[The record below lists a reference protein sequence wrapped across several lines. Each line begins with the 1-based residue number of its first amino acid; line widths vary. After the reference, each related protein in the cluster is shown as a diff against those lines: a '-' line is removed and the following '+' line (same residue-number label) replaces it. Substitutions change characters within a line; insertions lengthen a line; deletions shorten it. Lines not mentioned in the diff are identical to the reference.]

1 MQVLFVSGLSFG
13 LSLFLYPLFINY
25 LNKRQHQQI
34 VSEFSLESFKAK
46 AKTPSLGGVL
56 FVLIPVFSLVVLYP
70 KSLLD
75 TRIVLVL
82 LVYCAYGLIG
92 FIDDYK
98 IILERNNKGLSARVK
113 FMMQLILAIIFYF
126 IFRQELSSSIDL
138 PFTDLNID
146 LGVLYALFV
155 LFIFTGSSNAV
166 NLTDGMDGLAGGT
179 SLIAL
184 VPFAIFAYLQSEVYV
199 FAFICALIA
208 SLIAY
213 LWFNKHP
220 AKIIMG
226 DTGAL
231 ALGAVLAAIA
241 LVLKQEFSFVFI
253 MAVFIYETLCVMIQ
267 IGSVKLFKKRVFKY
281 TPIHYS
287 YTLSGWKETNVVY
300 FFWFLGF
307 VSMVI
312 GLWLGVNL

>member
-1 MQVLFVSGLSFG
+1 MQAIFVSGLSFG
-13 LSLFLYPLFINY
+13 LSFILYPLFINF
-25 LNKRQHQQI
+25 LNKKQHQQI
-34 VSEFSLESFKAK
+34 VSEFSLDSFKAK

-56 FVLIPVFSLVVLYP
+56 FVLIPVISLVVLIP
-70 KSLLD
+70 DSLYD
-75 TRIVLVL
+75 TRIMLVL
-82 LVYCAYGLIG
+82 LVYLAYGLIG

-113 FMMQLILAIIFYF
+113 FMMQLVLAIIFYF
-126 IFRQELSSSIDL
+126 VFRQGLSTSIDL
-138 PFTDLNID
+138 PFTDYSID
-146 LGVLYALFV
+146 LGLIYALFV

-184 VPFAIFAYLQSEVYV
+184 IPFAVFSYIQNEIYV
-199 FAFICALIA
+199 FAFICALMA

-231 ALGAVLAAIA
+231 AIGAVLAAIA

-307 VSMVI
+307 VAMLI

>member
-1 MQVLFVSGLSFG
+1 MQVLLVSGLSFV
-13 LSLFLYPLFINY
+13 LSLILYPLFIKF
-25 LNKRQHQQI
+25 LNKKQHQQI
-34 VSEFSLESFKAK
+34 VSEFSLDSFKAK

-56 FVLIPVFSLVVLYP
+56 FVLIPVLSLIVIYP
-70 KSLLD
+70 NSLLN

-82 LVYCAYGLIG
+82 LVYVAYGLIG

-98 IILERNNKGLSARVK
+98 IILERNNKGLSARTK
-113 FMMQLILAIIFYF
+113 FMMQLVLAMIFYF
-126 IFRQELSSSIDL
+126 IFRQELSSSIEI
-138 PFTDLNID
+138 PFTDFSIN
-146 LGVLYALFV
+146 LGLLYAPFV
-155 LFIFTGSSNAV
+155 LFLFTGSSNAV

-184 VPFAIFAYLQSEVYV
+184 IPFAIFAYLQNETFV

-208 SLIAY
+208 SLLGY

-231 ALGAVLAAIA
+231 ALGAVLAAIG

-300 FFWFLGF
+300 FFWFLGL
-307 VSMVI
+307 VSMII
-312 GLWLGVNL
+312 GLWIGVNR

>member
-1 MQVLFVSGLSFG
+1 MQALFVSGLSFG

-70 KSLLD
+70 KSMLD
-75 TRIVLVL
+75 TRILLVL

-146 LGVLYALFV
+146 LGILYALFV

-184 VPFAIFAYLQSEVYV
+184 VPFAIFAYLQNEVYV
-199 FAFICALIA
+199 FAFICALMA

-220 AKIIMG
+220 ARIIMG

-307 VSMVI
+307 VSMVV

>member
-1 MQVLFVSGLSFG
+1 MQALFVSGLSFG

-70 KSLLD
+70 KSMLD

-184 VPFAIFAYLQSEVYV
+184 VPFAVFAYLQNEAYV
-199 FAFICALIA
+199 FAFICALMA

-267 IGSVKLFKKRVFKY
+267 IGSVKLFKKRIFKY

-307 VSMVI
+307 VSMII

>member
-1 MQVLFVSGLSFG
+1 MQAIFVSGLSFG
-13 LSLFLYPLFINY
+13 LSLILYPLFINF
-25 LNKRQHQQI
+25 LNKKQHQQI
-34 VSEFSLESFKAK
+34 VSEFSLDSFKAK

-56 FVLIPVFSLVVLYP
+56 FVLIPVISLVVLIP
-70 KSLLD
+70 NSLYD
-75 TRIVLVL
+75 TRIMLVL
-82 LVYCAYGLIG
+82 LVYLAYGLIG

-113 FMMQLILAIIFYF
+113 FMMQLVLAIIFYF
-126 IFRQELSSSIDL
+126 VFRQSLSTSIDL
-138 PFTDLNID
+138 PFTDYSID
-146 LGVLYALFV
+146 LGLIYALFV

-184 VPFAIFAYLQSEVYV
+184 IPFAVFSYIQNEIYV
-199 FAFICALIA
+199 FAFICALMA

-307 VSMVI
+307 VAMLI

>member
-1 MQVLFVSGLSFG
+1 MQAIFVSGLSFG
-13 LSLFLYPLFINY
+13 LSFILYPLFINF
-25 LNKRQHQQI
+25 LNKKQHQQI
-34 VSEFSLESFKAK
+34 VSEFSLDSFKAK

-56 FVLIPVFSLVVLYP
+56 FVLIPVISLVVLIP
-70 KSLLD
+70 DSLYD
-75 TRIVLVL
+75 TRIMLVL
-82 LVYCAYGLIG
+82 LVYLAYGLIG

-113 FMMQLILAIIFYF
+113 FMMQLVLAIIFYF
-126 IFRQELSSSIDL
+126 VFRQGLSTSIDL
-138 PFTDLNID
+138 PFTDYSID
-146 LGVLYALFV
+146 LGLIYALFV

-184 VPFAIFAYLQSEVYV
+184 IPFAVFSYIQNEIYV
-199 FAFICALIA
+199 FAFICALMA

-287 YTLSGWKETNVVY
+287 YTLTGWKETNVVY

-307 VSMVI
+307 VAMLI

>member
-1 MQVLFVSGLSFG
+1 MQALFVSGLSFG

-56 FVLIPVFSLVVLYP
+56 FVLIPVFSLVILYP
-70 KSLLD
+70 QSLLD

-184 VPFAIFAYLQSEVYV
+184 VPFAVFAYLQNEVYV
-199 FAFICALIA
+199 FAFICALMA

-307 VSMVI
+307 VSMII

>member
-1 MQVLFVSGLSFG
+1 MQAIFVSGLSFG
-13 LSLFLYPLFINY
+13 LSLILYPLFINF
-25 LNKRQHQQI
+25 LNKKQHQQI
-34 VSEFSLESFKAK
+34 VSEFSLDSFKAK

-56 FVLIPVFSLVVLYP
+56 FVLIPVISLVVLIP
-70 KSLLD
+70 DSLYD
-75 TRIVLVL
+75 TRIMLVL
-82 LVYCAYGLIG
+82 LVYLAYGLIG

-113 FMMQLILAIIFYF
+113 FMMQLVLAIIFYF
-126 IFRQELSSSIDL
+126 VFRQSLSTSIDL
-138 PFTDLNID
+138 PFTDYSID
-146 LGVLYALFV
+146 LGLIYALFV

-184 VPFAIFAYLQSEVYV
+184 IPFAVFSYIQNEIYV
-199 FAFICALIA
+199 FVFICALMA

-307 VSMVI
+307 VAMLI

>member
-1 MQVLFVSGLSFG
+1 MQAIFVSGLSFG
-13 LSLFLYPLFINY
+13 LSFILYPLFINF
-25 LNKRQHQQI
+25 LNKKQHQQI
-34 VSEFSLESFKAK
+34 VSEFSLDSFKAK

-56 FVLIPVFSLVVLYP
+56 FVLIPVISLVVLIP
-70 KSLLD
+70 DSLYD
-75 TRIVLVL
+75 TRIMLVL
-82 LVYCAYGLIG
+82 LVYLAYGLIG

-113 FMMQLILAIIFYF
+113 FMMQLVLAIIFYF
-126 IFRQELSSSIDL
+126 VFRQGLSTSIDL
-138 PFTDLNID
+138 PFTDYSID
-146 LGVLYALFV
+146 LGLIYALFV

-184 VPFAIFAYLQSEVYV
+184 IPFAVFSYIQNEIYV
-199 FAFICALIA
+199 FAFICALMA

-307 VSMVI
+307 VAMLI

>member
-1 MQVLFVSGLSFG
+1 MQVLIVTSLSFG
-13 LSLFLYPLFINY
+13 LSLLLYPIFIKY
-25 LNKRQHQQI
+25 LNERQHQQI
-34 VSEFSLESFKAK
+34 VSEYSLDSFKAK

-56 FVLIPVFSLVVLYP
+56 FVLIPVI
-70 KSLLD
+70 SLLVIYPSSIFN
-75 TRIVLVL
+75 TQIVLVL
-82 LVYCAYGLIG
+82 LVYLAYGLLG
-92 FIDDYK
+92 FVDDYK
-98 IILERNNKGLSARVK
+98 IILERNNKGINARLK
-113 FMMQLILAIIFYF
+113 FLIQLVLAIIFYL
-126 IFRQELSSSIDL
+126 IFRQELSGSITIPFMNGSIDL
-138 PFTDLNID
+138 HLF
-146 LGVLYALFV
+146 YAVFV

-184 VPFAIFAYLQSEVYV
+184 IPFAIFAYLQDEVFI
-199 FAFICALIA
+199 FAFILALMA
-208 SLIAY
+208 SLFVY
-213 LWFNKHP
+213 LLFNKHP

-231 ALGAVLAAIA
+231 ALGAVLAALA

-253 MAVFIYETLCVMIQ
+253 MSVFIYETLCVIIQ
-267 IGSVKLFKKRVFKY
+267 IGSVKLFKRRVFKY

-300 FFWFLGF
+300 FFWGLGL
-307 VSMVI
+307 VSMLI

>member
-1 MQVLFVSGLSFG
+1 MQVLIVVSLSFG
-13 LSLFLYPLFINY
+13 LSILLYPLFIKY

-34 VSEFSLESFKAK
+34 VSEYSLDSFKAK

-56 FVLIPVFSLVVLYP
+56 FVLIPVI
-70 KSLLD
+70 SLLIIYPASIFN
-75 TRIVLVL
+75 TQIVLVI
-82 LVYCAYGLIG
+82 LVYLAYGLLG
-92 FIDDYK
+92 FADDYK
-98 IILERNNKGLSARVK
+98 IILERNNKGINARLK
-113 FMMQLILAIIFYF
+113 FLIQLVLAIIFYI
-126 IFRQELSSSIDL
+126 IFRQELSGSIAIPFISVSINLDL
-138 PFTDLNID
+138 F
-146 LGVLYALFV
+146 YAVFV

-184 VPFAIFAYLQSEVYV
+184 IPFAIFAYLQDEAFI
-199 FAFICALIA
+199 FAFILALMA
-208 SLIAY
+208 SLFAY
-213 LWFNKHP
+213 LLFNKHP

-231 ALGAVLAAIA
+231 ALGAVLAALA

-253 MAVFIYETLCVMIQ
+253 MAVFIYETLCVIIQ
-267 IGSVKLFKKRVFKY
+267 IGSVKLFRRRVFKY

-300 FFWFLGF
+300 FFWGLGF
-307 VSMVI
+307 VSMLI

>member
-1 MQVLFVSGLSFG
+1 MQAIFVSGLSFG
-13 LSLFLYPLFINY
+13 LSLILYPLFINF
-25 LNKRQHQQI
+25 LNKKQHQQI
-34 VSEFSLESFKAK
+34 VSEFSLDSFKAK

-56 FVLIPVFSLVVLYP
+56 FVLIPVISLVVLIP
-70 KSLLD
+70 DSLYD
-75 TRIVLVL
+75 TRIMLVL
-82 LVYCAYGLIG
+82 LVYLAYGLIG

-113 FMMQLILAIIFYF
+113 FMMQLVLAIIFYF
-126 IFRQELSSSIDL
+126 VFRQGLSTSIDL
-138 PFTDLNID
+138 PFTDYSID
-146 LGVLYALFV
+146 FGLIYALFV

-184 VPFAIFAYLQSEVYV
+184 IPFAVFSYIQNEIYV
-199 FAFICALIA
+199 FAFICALMA

-287 YTLSGWKETNVVY
+287 YTLSGWKETKVVY

-307 VSMVI
+307 VAMLI

>member
-1 MQVLFVSGLSFG
+1 MQALFVSGLSFG

-70 KSLLD
+70 KSMLD

-184 VPFAIFAYLQSEVYV
+184 IPFAVFAYLQNEVYV
-199 FAFICALIA
+199 FAFICALMA

-231 ALGAVLAAIA
+231 ALGAVLAALA

-253 MAVFIYETLCVMIQ
+253 MSVFIYETLCVMIQ

-307 VSMVI
+307 VAMVV
-312 GLWLGVNL
+312 GLWLGVSL

>member
-1 MQVLFVSGLSFG
+1 MQAIFVSGLSFG
-13 LSLFLYPLFINY
+13 LSFILYPLFINF
-25 LNKRQHQQI
+25 LNKKQHQQI
-34 VSEFSLESFKAK
+34 VSEFSLDSFKAK

-56 FVLIPVFSLVVLYP
+56 FVLIPVISLVVLIP
-70 KSLLD
+70 DSLYD
-75 TRIVLVL
+75 TRIMLVL
-82 LVYCAYGLIG
+82 LVYLAYGLIG

-113 FMMQLILAIIFYF
+113 FMMQLVLAIIFYF
-126 IFRQELSSSIDL
+126 VFRQGLSTSIDL
-138 PFTDLNID
+138 PFTDYSID
-146 LGVLYALFV
+146 LGLIYALFV

-184 VPFAIFAYLQSEVYV
+184 IPFAVFSYIQNEIYV
-199 FAFICALIA
+199 FAFICALMA
-208 SLIAY
+208 SLNAY

-307 VSMVI
+307 VAMLI

>member
-1 MQVLFVSGLSFG
+1 MQAIFVSGLSFG
-13 LSLFLYPLFINY
+13 LSLILYPLFINF
-25 LNKRQHQQI
+25 LNKKQHQQI
-34 VSEFSLESFKAK
+34 VSEFSLDSFKAK

-56 FVLIPVFSLVVLYP
+56 FVLIPVISLVVLIP
-70 KSLLD
+70 NSLYD
-75 TRIVLVL
+75 TRIMLVL
-82 LVYCAYGLIG
+82 LVYLAYGLIG

-113 FMMQLILAIIFYF
+113 FMMQLVLAIIFYF
-126 IFRQELSSSIDL
+126 VFRQSLSTSIDL
-138 PFTDLNID
+138 PFTDYSID
-146 LGVLYALFV
+146 LGLIYALFV

-184 VPFAIFAYLQSEVYV
+184 IPFAVFSYIQNEIYV
-199 FAFICALIA
+199 FVFICALMA

-307 VSMVI
+307 VAMLI

>member
-1 MQVLFVSGLSFG
+1 MQAIFVSGLSFG
-13 LSLFLYPLFINY
+13 LSFILYPLFINF
-25 LNKRQHQQI
+25 LNKKQHQQI
-34 VSEFSLESFKAK
+34 VSEFSLDSFKAK

-56 FVLIPVFSLVVLYP
+56 FVLIPVISLVVLIP
-70 KSLLD
+70 NSLYD
-75 TRIVLVL
+75 TRIMLVL
-82 LVYCAYGLIG
+82 LVYLAYGLIG

-113 FMMQLILAIIFYF
+113 FMMQLVLAIIFYF
-126 IFRQELSSSIDL
+126 VFRQGLSTSIDL
-138 PFTDLNID
+138 PFTDYSID
-146 LGVLYALFV
+146 LGLIYALFV

-184 VPFAIFAYLQSEVYV
+184 IPFAVFSYIQNEIYV
-199 FAFICALIA
+199 FAFICALMA

-307 VSMVI
+307 VAMLI

>member
-1 MQVLFVSGLSFG
+1 MQTLLVSGLSLG
-13 LSLFLYPLFINY
+13 LSLILYPLFIKY
-25 LNKRQHQQI
+25 LNKKQHQQI
-34 VSEFSLESFKAK
+34 VSEYSLESFKSK

-56 FVLIPVFSLVVLYP
+56 FVLVPVFSLVVVSP
-70 KSLLD
+70 NSLLD
-75 TRIVLVL
+75 TRLVLVL

-98 IILERNNKGLSARVK
+98 IILERNNKGLSAKAK
-113 FMMQLILAIIFYF
+113 FMMQLVLAIIFYF
-126 IFRQELSSSIDL
+126 IFKQELSSSIDI
-138 PFTDLNID
+138 PFID
-146 LGVLYALFV
+146 LSIELGPLYVVFV

-184 VPFAIFAYLQSEVYV
+184 IPFAVFAYLQNETYV
-199 FAFICALIA
+199 FGFICALIT
-208 SLIAY
+208 SLLAY

-300 FFWFLGF
+300 FFWFLGLI
-307 VSMVI
+307 SMLI
-312 GLWLGVNL
+312 GLWLGVNR

>member
-1 MQVLFVSGLSFG
+1 MQALFVSGLSFG

-56 FVLIPVFSLVVLYP
+56 FVLIPVISLVVLIP
-70 KSLLD
+70 DSLYD
-75 TRIVLVL
+75 TRIMLVL
-82 LVYCAYGLIG
+82 LVYLAYGLIG

-113 FMMQLILAIIFYF
+113 FMMQLVLAIIFYF
-126 IFRQELSSSIDL
+126 VFRQGLSTSIDL
-138 PFTDLNID
+138 PFTDYSID
-146 LGVLYALFV
+146 LGLIYALFV

-184 VPFAIFAYLQSEVYV
+184 IPFAVFSYIQNEIYV
-199 FAFICALIA
+199 FAFICALMA

-307 VSMVI
+307 VAMLI

>member
-1 MQVLFVSGLSFG
+1 MQALYVSGLSFG
-13 LSLFLYPLFINY
+13 LSLVLYPLFIHY

-56 FVLIPVFSLVVLYP
+56 FVIIPVISLIVLFP
-70 KSLLD
+70 NSLFD
-75 TRIVLVL
+75 TRVVLVL
-82 LVYCAYGLIG
+82 LVYLAYGLIG

-98 IILERNNKGLSARVK
+98 IILERNNKGLSAKVK
-113 FMMQLILAIIFYF
+113 FMMQLILAIIFYI
-126 IFRQELSSSIDL
+126 IFRQELSASVNL
-138 PFTDLNID
+138 PFTDFSID
-146 LGVLYALFV
+146 LGSLYVLFV
-155 LFIFTGSSNAV
+155 LFLFTGSSNAV

-184 VPFAIFAYLQSEVYV
+184 VPFAIFSYIQNETYV
-199 FAFICALIA
+199 FAFICALMS
-208 SLIAY
+208 SLVAY

-300 FFWFLGF
+300 FFWFMGF
-307 VSMVI
+307 ISMLV

>member
-1 MQVLFVSGLSFG
+1 MQALFISGLSFG
-13 LSLFLYPLFINY
+13 LSLFLYPLFINF

-34 VSEFSLESFKAK
+34 VSEFSLDSFKAK

-56 FVLIPVFSLVVLYP
+56 FVLIPVFSLIVIYP
-70 KSLLD
+70 NSLMD
-75 TRIVLVL
+75 TRVVLVL
-82 LVYCAYGLIG
+82 LVYLAYGLIG

-113 FMMQLILAIIFYF
+113 FMMQLVLAIIFYF
-126 IFRQELSSSIDL
+126 IFRQELSSAIDL

-146 LGVLYALFV
+146 LGIFYALFV

-184 VPFAIFAYLQSEVYV
+184 IPFAVFAYLQQEIFV
-199 FAFICALIA
+199 FAFICALMA

-300 FFWFLGF
+300 FFWFLGLI
-307 VSMVI
+307 SMII

>member
-1 MQVLFVSGLSFG
+1 MQALFVSGLSFG

-56 FVLIPVFSLVVLYP
+56 FVLIPVFSLIVLNP
-70 KSLLD
+70 QSLLD

-138 PFTDLNID
+138 PFTDYNID

-184 VPFAIFAYLQSEVYV
+184 VPFAIFAYLQNEAYV
-199 FAFICALIA
+199 FAFICALMS

-307 VSMVI
+307 VSMII

>member
-1 MQVLFVSGLSFG
+1 MQALFVSGLSFG

-70 KSLLD
+70 KSMLD

-184 VPFAIFAYLQSEVYV
+184 VPFAIFAYLQNEVYV
-199 FAFICALIA
+199 FAFICALMA

-220 AKIIMG
+220 ARIIMG

-307 VSMVI
+307 VSMVV